1 MNKIIKKEKTFFL
14 LSGGFLIILVASLPE
29 KTIRKC
35 FGGKE
40 KE

>member
-1 MNKIIKKEKTFFL
+1 MKKIIKKEKKLFL
-14 LSGGFLIILVASLPE
+14 LSCSFLTILVASLPE
-29 KTIRKC
+29 KMIIKC